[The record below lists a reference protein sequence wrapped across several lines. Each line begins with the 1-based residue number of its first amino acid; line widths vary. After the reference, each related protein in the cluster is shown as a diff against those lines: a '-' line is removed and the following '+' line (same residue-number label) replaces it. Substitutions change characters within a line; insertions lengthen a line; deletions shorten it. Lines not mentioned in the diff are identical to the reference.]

1 MKKRWALHILFWI
14 TYMAFECYTEYLWI
28 GAQPSFGPIAS
39 IDRVIMAIETISAMF
54 VIKIPLCYFMLY
66 LINDLAP
73 RIQKPVLSIG
83 IGLFTFAIAT
93 ILYRYMVIDFIRP
106 VILHLEFEPAYRFE
120 GQRIINTFLDL
131 LVIVGVV
138 VAINQYR
145 LYQRSK
151 ENQKGLEKEK
161 LEAELKFLRTQ
172 TNPHFLF
179 NTLNNIYA
187 LARKKS
193 DLTADVVMKLS
204 KLLRFMLYESRNDTI
219 SIAEEL
225 RILND
230 YIELE
235 KIRYSDRL
243 SIHFETSIDD
253 EAQPIAPLIL
263 LPFVENAFKHGA
275 SETRLETFI
284 RIKAQ
289 LQSGHLIFIIENSKD
304 ENGERTITENIG
316 LANVRRQLELMYP
329 EHTLEMENGKEQFKV
344 TLNINLLNHATI
356 PMHHSGR

>member
-1 MKKRWALHILFWI
+1 L
-14 TYMAFECYTEYLWI
+14 
-28 GAQPSFGPIAS
+28 
-39 IDRVIMAIETISAMF
+39 
-54 VIKIPLCYFMLY
+54 
-66 LINDLAP
+66 
-73 RIQKPVLSIG
+73 
-83 IGLFTFAIAT
+83 
-93 ILYRYMVIDFIRP
+93 
-106 VILHLEFEPAYRFE
+106 YRFE
-120 GQRIINTFLDL
+120 RQRIINTFLDL

-151 ENQKGLEKEK
+151 ENQKRLEKDK

-219 SIAEEL
+219 TIAEEQ
-225 RILND
+225 RILQD

-243 SIHFETSIDD
+243 SIRFETSIDD
-253 EAQPIAPLIL
+253 ESQPVAPLIL

-284 RIKAQ
+284 HIRTQ

-344 TLNINLLNHATI
+344 TLNLNLLNHATI
-356 PMHHSGR
+356 PMHHRGR